1 VSSKNAINV
10 KAIAPANAF
19 DVEFYEATMAE
30 DAFIDD
36 ACWERIGDVRLH
48 AAPVQ
53 GSNGGLESIPTVA
66 MVVGIMA
73 RRRPSHFLWF
83 FIFPVSMQVTY
94 GCITFILPPQ
104 DLANKMEITL
114 NLVLTMFAVKFSTV
128 HYLPSVACLTL
139 LEVYFIL
146 SIISLSLIMG
156 QNVVVYLLSLDRIED
171 NITWKDSSFNVAS
184 GAIIGICWLLIQV
197 VVYAIMTLRS
207 VRNLLIKPRMDGAR
221 VNPRD
226 GMIVATN
233 SA

>member
-1 VSSKNAINV
+1 MPSLSVSPQVTPSSTNNASSKNANNV
-10 KAIAPANAF
+10 KSIAPANAF
-19 DVEFYEATMAE
+19 EIEFYEATMAE

-36 ACWERIGDVRLH
+36 ACWERIGKVRLH

-53 GSNGGLESIPTVA
+53 GSNGGLESIPTVS

-104 DLANKMEITL
+104 ALENKMQITL

-139 LEVYFIL
+139 LEGYFIL

-156 QNVVVYLLSLDRIED
+156 QNVIVYLLSLDRIDGRTISRGKTRPSTSPREP
-171 NITWKDSSFNVAS
+171 SS
-184 GAIIGICWLLIQV
+184 G
-197 VVYAIMTLRS
+197 
-207 VRNLLIKPRMDGAR
+207 
-221 VNPRD
+221 
-226 GMIVATN
+226 
-233 SA
+233 SAGY